1 MEVMMKLSPVE
12 NFYKNLD
19 KLQSDFEAEYNRP
32 GKRGRPRKNKMYF
45 TPVTEEA
52 IIAYNNE
59 ESERLKNRVYKE
71 HIHYPLY
78 KMAENLIHRFKFYY
92 IDGTPEDV
100 KYEVITFLLEKLNKY
115 TQDKGRA
122 FSYFSIVAKNYLI
135 QNNNKSYKRLISKA
149 DTLTIDTER
158 NVTNEIV
165 RASNLQ
171 TVNSFMDRF
180 VDYYDEKIEDLYRS
194 DRDRRIAYAVLELFK
209 SRENIENYNKKALYI
224 MIREMTGTKTQYIT
238 KVVNE
243 IKSEYFRLFT
253 LFDEGKI
260 Q

>member
-1 MEVMMKLSPVE
+1 MELLMSSPVK
-12 NFYKNLD
+12 NFYERLP
-19 KLQSDFEAEYNRP
+19 KLQKDFEEEYNKP

-52 IIAYNNE
+52 IIAYNTE
-59 ESERLKNRVYKE
+59 EDEVLKNKIYKE
-71 HIHYPLY
+71 HIHFPLY

-92 IDGTPEDV
+92 MDGSAEDI
-100 KYEVITFLLEKLNKY
+100 KYEVITFLLEKLSKY

-149 DTLTIDTER
+149 DPLAIDTER
-158 NVTNEIV
+158 NITNEIV
-165 RASNLQ
+165 RNGNLQ
-171 TVNSFMDRF
+171 TLNTFMDRF
-180 VDYYDEKIEDLYRS
+180 VDYYDERVEELYRS
-194 DRDRRIAYAVLELFK
+194 ERDQKIAYAVLELFK
-209 SRENIENYNKKALYI
+209 NRDNIENYNKKALYI

-243 IKSEYFRLFT
+243 IKTEYNRLFT

>member
-1 MEVMMKLSPVE
+1 MINPVDD
-12 NFYKNLD
+12 FYERLPRI
-19 KLQSDFEAEYNRP
+19 QREFEEQYNKP

-52 IIAYNNE
+52 IIAYNTEQNE
-59 ESERLKNRVYKE
+59 TLKNRIYKE

-92 IDGTPEDV
+92 MDGTPEDV

-135 QNNNKSYKRLISKA
+135 QNNNKSYKRLISKT
-149 DTLTIDTER
+149 DTLAIDNQR
-158 NVTNEIV
+158 NVMNEIV
-165 RASNLQ
+165 RSGNLQ
-171 TVNSFMDRF
+171 MVNSFMDRF
-180 VDYYDEKIEDLYRS
+180 IDYYDGKIKEVYRS
-194 DRDRRIAYAVLELFK
+194 ERDQRIAYAVLELFK
-209 SRENIENYNKKALYI
+209 NRENIENYNKKALYI

-243 IKSEYFRLFT
+243 IKSEYRKLFI
-253 LFDEGKI
+253 LFEDGKI

>member
-1 MEVMMKLSPVE
+1 MEVLMKCSPVE
-12 NFYKNLD
+12 SFYERLP

-59 ESERLKNRVYKE
+59 ESEILKNKVYKE

-92 IDGTPEDV
+92 IDGSPEDV
-100 KYEVITFLLEKLNKY
+100 KYEVITFLLEKLSKY

-149 DTLTIDTER
+149 DTLAIDTER

-165 RASNLQ
+165 RDGNLQ
-171 TVNSFMDRF
+171 TINSFMDRF
-180 VDYYDEKIEDLYRS
+180 IDYYDDKIEDLYRS
-194 DRDRRIAYAVLELFK
+194 ERDQRIAYAVLELFK
-209 SRENIENYNKKALYI
+209 NRENIENYNKKALYI

-243 IKSEYFRLFT
+243 IKTEYNRLFT

>member
-1 MEVMMKLSPVE
+1 MEISMSSPVQS
-12 NFYKNLD
+12 FYERLP
-19 KLQSDFEAEYNRP
+19 KLQLDFETEYNRP

-52 IIAYNNE
+52 IIAYNVE
-59 ESERLKNRVYKE
+59 EDELLKNRVYRD
-71 HIHYPLY
+71 HIHHPLY

-92 IDGTPEDV
+92 MDGTPEDV
-100 KYEVITFLLEKLNKY
+100 KYEVITFLLEKLSKY
-115 TQDKGRA
+115 TQNKGRA

-149 DTLTIDTER
+149 DTLKIDSER

-165 RASNLQ
+165 RSGNLQ

-180 VDYYDEKIEDLYRS
+180 VDYYDKKVEETYRS
-194 DRDRRIAYAVLELFK
+194 VRDRRIAYAVLELFRN
-209 SRENIENYNKKALYI
+209 RENIENYNKKALYI

-243 IKSEYFRLFT
+243 IKSEYTRLFI
-253 LFDEGKI
+253 LFEEGKI

>member
-71 HIHYPLY
+71 YIHYPLY

-149 DTLTIDTER
+149 DPLSIDTER

-180 VDYYDEKIEDLYRS
+180 VDYYDERIEGLYRS

>member
-1 MEVMMKLSPVE
+1 MELLMSSPVK
-12 NFYKNLD
+12 NFYERLP
-19 KLQSDFEAEYNRP
+19 KLQKDFEEEYNKP

-52 IIAYNNE
+52 IIAYNTE
-59 ESERLKNRVYKE
+59 EDEVLKNKIYKE
-71 HIHYPLY
+71 HIHFPLY

-92 IDGTPEDV
+92 MDGSAEDI
-100 KYEVITFLLEKLNKY
+100 KYEVITFLLEKLSKY

-149 DTLTIDTER
+149 DPLAIDTER
-158 NVTNEIV
+158 NITNEIV
-165 RASNLQ
+165 RNGNLQ
-171 TVNSFMDRF
+171 TLNTFMDRF
-180 VDYYDEKIEDLYRS
+180 VDYYDERVEEIYRS
-194 DRDRRIAYAVLELFK
+194 ERDQKIAYAVLELFK
-209 SRENIENYNKKALYI
+209 NRDNIENYNKKALYI

-243 IKSEYFRLFT
+243 IKTEYNRLFT

>member
-1 MEVMMKLSPVE
+1 MELLMSSPVK
-12 NFYKNLD
+12 NFYERLP
-19 KLQSDFEAEYNRP
+19 KLQKDFEEEYNKP

-52 IIAYNNE
+52 IIAYNTEENE
-59 ESERLKNRVYKE
+59 VLKNKIYKE

-92 IDGTPEDV
+92 MDGSAEDI
-100 KYEVITFLLEKLNKY
+100 KYEVITFLLEKLSKY

-149 DTLTIDTER
+149 DPLAIDTER
-158 NVTNEIV
+158 NITNEIV
-165 RASNLQ
+165 RNGNLQ
-171 TVNSFMDRF
+171 TLNTFMDRF
-180 VDYYDEKIEDLYRS
+180 VDYYDERVEELYRS
-194 DRDRRIAYAVLELFK
+194 ERDQKIAYAVLELFK
-209 SRENIENYNKKALYI
+209 NRDNIENYNKKALYI

-243 IKSEYFRLFT
+243 IKTEYNRLFT

>member
-1 MEVMMKLSPVE
+1 MINPVDD
-12 NFYKNLD
+12 FYERLPRI
-19 KLQSDFEAEYNRP
+19 QREFEEQYNKP

-52 IIAYNNE
+52 IIAYNTE
-59 ESERLKNRVYKE
+59 EDEILKNRVYKE

-92 IDGTPEDV
+92 MDGTPEDV

-135 QNNNKSYKRLISKA
+135 QNNNKSYKRLVSKT
-149 DTLTIDTER
+149 DTLAIDNQR
-158 NVTNEIV
+158 NVMNEIV
-165 RASNLQ
+165 RSGNLQ
-171 TVNSFMDRF
+171 MVNSFMDRF
-180 VDYYDEKIEDLYRS
+180 IDYYDNKIEEVYRS
-194 DRDRRIAYAVLELFK
+194 ERDRRIAYAVLELFK
-209 SRENIENYNKKALYI
+209 NRENIENYNKKALYI

-243 IKSEYFRLFT
+243 IKSEYRKLFI
-253 LFDEGKI
+253 LFEDGKI

>member
-1 MEVMMKLSPVE
+1 MELIMINPVDD
-12 NFYKNLD
+12 FYERLPRI
-19 KLQSDFEAEYNRP
+19 QREFEEQYNKP

-52 IIAYNNE
+52 IIAYNTE
-59 ESERLKNRVYKE
+59 EDEILKNRVYKE

-92 IDGTPEDV
+92 MDGTPEDV

-135 QNNNKSYKRLISKA
+135 QNNNKSYKRLISKT
-149 DTLTIDTER
+149 DTLAIDNQR
-158 NVTNEIV
+158 NVMNEIV
-165 RASNLQ
+165 RSGNLQ
-171 TVNSFMDRF
+171 MVNSFMDRF
-180 VDYYDEKIEDLYRS
+180 IDYYDNKIEEVYRS
-194 DRDRRIAYAVLELFK
+194 ERDRRIAYAVLELFK
-209 SRENIENYNKKALYI
+209 NRENIENYNKKALYI

-243 IKSEYFRLFT
+243 IKSEYRKLFI
-253 LFDEGKI
+253 LFEDGKI

>member
-1 MEVMMKLSPVE
+1 MELLMISPVK
-12 NFYKNLD
+12 NFYERLP
-19 KLQSDFEAEYNRP
+19 KLQKDFEEEYNKP

-52 IIAYNNE
+52 IIAYNTE
-59 ESERLKNRVYKE
+59 EDEVLKNKIYKE
-71 HIHYPLY
+71 HIHFPLY

-92 IDGTPEDV
+92 MDGSAEDI
-100 KYEVITFLLEKLNKY
+100 KYEVITFLLEKLSKY

-149 DTLTIDTER
+149 DPLAIDTER
-158 NVTNEIV
+158 NITNEIV
-165 RASNLQ
+165 RNGNLQ
-171 TVNSFMDRF
+171 TLNTFMDRF
-180 VDYYDEKIEDLYRS
+180 VDYYDERVEELYRS
-194 DRDRRIAYAVLELFK
+194 ERDQKIAYAVLELFK
-209 SRENIENYNKKALYI
+209 NRDNIENYNKKALYI

-243 IKSEYFRLFT
+243 IKTEYNRLFT

>member
-1 MEVMMKLSPVE
+1 MELIMINPVDD
-12 NFYKNLD
+12 FYERLPRI
-19 KLQSDFEAEYNRP
+19 QREFEEQYNKP

-52 IIAYNNE
+52 IIAYNTE
-59 ESERLKNRVYKE
+59 EDEILKNRVYKE

-92 IDGTPEDV
+92 MDGTPEDV

-135 QNNNKSYKRLISKA
+135 QNNNKSYKRLVSKT
-149 DTLTIDTER
+149 DTLAIDNQR
-158 NVTNEIV
+158 NVMNEIV
-165 RASNLQ
+165 RSGNLQ
-171 TVNSFMDRF
+171 MVNSFMDRF
-180 VDYYDEKIEDLYRS
+180 IDYYDNKIEEVYRS
-194 DRDRRIAYAVLELFK
+194 ERDRRIAYAVLELFK
-209 SRENIENYNKKALYI
+209 NRENIENYNKKALYI

-243 IKSEYFRLFT
+243 IKSEYRKLFI
-253 LFDEGKI
+253 LFEDGKI

>member
-1 MEVMMKLSPVE
+1 MELLMSSPVK
-12 NFYKNLD
+12 NFYERLP
-19 KLQSDFEAEYNRP
+19 KLQKDFEEEYNKP

-52 IIAYNNE
+52 IIAYNTE
-59 ESERLKNRVYKE
+59 EDEVLKNKIYKE
-71 HIHYPLY
+71 HIHFPLY

-92 IDGTPEDV
+92 MDGSAEDI
-100 KYEVITFLLEKLNKY
+100 KYEVITFLLEKLSKY

-149 DTLTIDTER
+149 DPLAIDTER
-158 NVTNEIV
+158 NITNEIV
-165 RASNLQ
+165 RNGNLQ
-171 TVNSFMDRF
+171 TLNTFMDRF
-180 VDYYDEKIEDLYRS
+180 VDYYDERVEELYRS
-194 DRDRRIAYAVLELFK
+194 DRDRKIAYAVLELFK
-209 SRENIENYNKKALYI
+209 NRDNIENYNKKALYI

-243 IKSEYFRLFT
+243 IKTEYNRLFT

>member
-1 MEVMMKLSPVE
+1 MELLMSSPVK
-12 NFYKNLD
+12 NFYERLP
-19 KLQSDFEAEYNRP
+19 KLQKDFEEEYNKP

-52 IIAYNNE
+52 IIAYNTE
-59 ESERLKNRVYKE
+59 EDEVLKNKIYKE
-71 HIHYPLY
+71 HIHFPLY
-78 KMAENLIHRFKFYY
+78 KMAEILIHRFKFYY

-100 KYEVITFLLEKLNKY
+100 KYEVITFLLEKLSKY

-135 QNNNKSYKRLISKA
+135 QNNNKSYKRLITKA
-149 DTLTIDTER
+149 DPLAIDTER

-165 RASNLQ
+165 RNGNLQ
-171 TVNSFMDRF
+171 TLNTFMDRF
-180 VDYYDEKIEDLYRS
+180 VDYYDERVEELYRS
-194 DRDRRIAYAVLELFK
+194 ERDQKIAYAVLELFK
-209 SRENIENYNKKALYI
+209 NRENIENYNKKALYI

-243 IKSEYFRLFT
+243 IKTEYNRLFT

>member
-194 DRDRRIAYAVLELFK
+194 DRDLRIAYAVLELFK

>member
-1 MEVMMKLSPVE
+1 MELLMSSPVK
-12 NFYKNLD
+12 NFYERLP

-59 ESERLKNRVYKE
+59 EDETLKNRVYKE

-100 KYEVITFLLEKLNKY
+100 KYEVITFLLEKLSKY

-135 QNNNKSYKRLISKA
+135 QNNNKSYKRLITKA
-149 DTLTIDTER
+149 DPLAIDTER

-165 RASNLQ
+165 RNGNLQ
-171 TVNSFMDRF
+171 TLNTFMDRF
-180 VDYYDEKIEDLYRS
+180 IDYYDERVEELYRS

-209 SRENIENYNKKALYI
+209 NRENIENYNKKALYI

-243 IKSEYFRLFT
+243 IKSEYVRLFT